1 MLVHKAELF
10 SNLPFLGLAHHISTL
25 GVQRPLM
32 GFMLCRLCCGSSF
45 SFGVLLLRVRAT
57 PPAVSQNGRF
67 PEAEG
72 FRPSPP
78 MPETEAVL
86 VPKAELFSNL
96 PFLGMTHQTSTLG
109 VQGPLIG
116 FILW

>member
-1 MLVHKAELF
+1 MVRHEYLKVKQLSPEEV
-10 SNLPFLGLAHHISTL
+10 PAH
-25 GVQRPLM
+25 
-32 GFMLCRLCCGSSF
+32 F
-45 SFGVLLLRVRAT
+45 
-57 PPAVSQNGRF
+57 
-67 PEAEG
+67 
-72 FRPSPP
+72 PP